1 MLQGTDL
8 AIGITAIY
16 QMSGGMG
23 QTQPLRQDQ
32 QQRQGNDEF
41 SVTLVHYSCLYGLY
55 MLYYNITFNISIISE
70 DKMSNNRVL
79 MPFKENGHQHQ
90 HCLEAALLAAEK
102 TCLERGV
109 RLTSIRRRVLELV
122 WRSHEPV
129 KAYDILD
136 KLRDEHYGSAPP
148 TVYRAL
154 DFLQAKGLVHK
165 IESLNAYVGCAEPDH
180 RYQTQFLICHDCGAV
195 AELDN
200 VNIRRLLAENAKQLG
215 FRIEHETIEIKGI
228 CSACAIENQ

>member
-1 MLQGTDL
+1 MKLMLQGTDL

-55 MLYYNITFNISIISE
+55 MLYYNITFNISMISE
-70 DKMSNNRVL
+70 DKMSNNRGL
-79 MPFKENGHQHQ
+79 MPFKKNGHQHQ
-90 HCLEAALLAAEK
+90 HCLNAALLAAEK
-102 TCLERGV
+102 TCFARGV
-109 RLTSIRRRVLELV
+109 RLTNLRRRVLELV

-136 KLRDEHYGSAPP
+136 KLRDEHAGSAPP

-154 DFLQAKGLVHK
+154 DFLQAEGMVHK
-165 IESLNAYVGCAEPDH
+165 IESLHAYICCGQPDNKH
-180 RYQTQFLICHDCGAV
+180 
-195 AELDN
+195 
-200 VNIRRLLAENAKQLG
+200 
-215 FRIEHETIEIKGI
+215 IKHFFI
-228 CSACAIENQ
+228 FH